1 MRIAPLIGVELNR
14 GPDIGGPMSEHFL
27 LGILVVIAAVINLY
41 GLMIVR
47 DVHKLTNE
55 TLLKVN
61 VTMDFVSKRQ

>member
-1 MRIAPLIGVELNR
+1 
-14 GPDIGGPMSEHFL
+14 MSEHFL

-61 VTMDFVSKRQ
+61 VTMDLVSKRQ